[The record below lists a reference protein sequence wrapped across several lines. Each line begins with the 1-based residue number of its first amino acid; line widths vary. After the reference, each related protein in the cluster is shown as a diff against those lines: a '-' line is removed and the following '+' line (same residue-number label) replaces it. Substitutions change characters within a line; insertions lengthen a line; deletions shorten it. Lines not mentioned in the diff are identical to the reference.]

1 MNRGVSPC
9 SHAEVPQ
16 ELISVYK
23 CVPLIWFLFFR
34 VQRLFFSSLCSS
46 LTLCTLPFD
55 FDRTCLSS
63 LFINYS
69 GRSNHCHVMLSID
82 APRLPKSARFI
93 CWTMSLNDSP
103 RLLCDL
109 SDLLHLVGNENYPR
123 FPGIAHPVQWHHT
136 VHPHVDGSNGLLL

>member
-1 MNRGVSPC
+1 MQSRGSSP
-9 SHAEVPQ
+9 

-34 VQRLFFSSLCSS
+34 VQHLFFSSLCSS
-46 LTLCTLPFD
+46 LTLCTLPSNFD
-55 FDRTCLSS
+55 CTCLSS

-69 GRSNHCHVMLSID
+69 GRSNHCHFMLSID

-93 CWTMSLNDSP
+93 CWAMSLNVSP

-109 SDLLHLVGNENYPR
+109 SNFPHLVGNENYPR
-123 FPGIAHPVQWHHT
+123 FSGITDPVQCHHT
-136 VHPHVDGSNGLLL
+136 VHPHVHGSNGPLL